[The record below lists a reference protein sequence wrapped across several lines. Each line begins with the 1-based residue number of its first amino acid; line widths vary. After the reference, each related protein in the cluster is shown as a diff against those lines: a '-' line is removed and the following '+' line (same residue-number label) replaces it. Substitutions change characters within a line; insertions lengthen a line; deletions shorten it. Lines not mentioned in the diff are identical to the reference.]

1 MKADVK
7 EIIRVRDDGTKDRV
21 EHGGVFELQG
31 EDLSISFVG
40 LEALDIIKVTA
51 GLVKTVQKMIPDK
64 EILKQIFDGFSV
76 ETVDE
81 VMQDE

>member
-1 MKADVK
+1 MRADVK
-7 EIIRVRDDGTKDRV
+7 EIIQVRDDGTQDKV

-51 GLVKTVQKMIPDK
+51 GLVETVQKMIPDK
-64 EILKQIFDGFSV
+64 EILKQIFGGFSIEV
-76 ETVDE
+76 VDE

>member
-7 EIIRVRDDGTKDRV
+7 EIIRVRDDGTQDRV
-21 EHGGVFELQG
+21 EHGGAFELQG

-40 LEALDIIKVTA
+40 LEALDIIKVTVC
-51 GLVKTVQKMIPDK
+51 LVETVQKMIPDK
-64 EILKQIFDGFSV
+64 EILKQILGNFSV